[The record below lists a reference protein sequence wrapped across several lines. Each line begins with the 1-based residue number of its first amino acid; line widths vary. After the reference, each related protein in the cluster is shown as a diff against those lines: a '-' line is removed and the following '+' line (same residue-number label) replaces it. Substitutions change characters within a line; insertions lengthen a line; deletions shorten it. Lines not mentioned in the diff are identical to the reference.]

1 MFSLRK
7 VYYRGMRRASSA
19 SLAAFVLAGGKSS
32 RMGTDKA
39 FLEYQGRTLLARA
52 IDLSKSVSGDVK
64 IVGSLEK
71 FGAYGPVVEDVF
83 SECGP
88 LGGIHAA
95 LTNSVADLNLILAV
109 DMPFVHTRFLKYL
122 ISQASGVNY
131 TVVIPRSESRL
142 QPLSAVYRR
151 GFATIAEQALLAGRN
166 KIGPLFGSVNVKVID
181 ENELKRAGFSRDL
194 FRNLNTPQELEETIY
209 IKAND

>member
-1 MFSLRK
+1 M
-7 VYYRGMRRASSA
+7 GSA
-19 SLAAFVLAGGKSS
+19 SAGRVAAFVLAGGKSS

-39 FLEYQGRTLLARA
+39 FLEYEGRTLLERA
-52 IDLSKSVSGDVK
+52 ITLSKSVSDDVK

-71 FGAYGPVVEDVF
+71 FGPYGPVVEDIF
-83 SECGP
+83 SERGP
-88 LGGIHAA
+88 LSGIHAA

-122 ISQASGVNY
+122 IRQASGVNY
-131 TVVIPRSESRL
+131 TVVIPRSERRL
-142 QPLSAVYRR
+142 QPLSALYRR
-151 GFATIAEQALLAGRN
+151 RFAAAAQEALLAGRN
-166 KIGPLFGSVNVKVID
+166 KIDPLFASGNVKVIE

-194 FRNLNTPQELEETIY
+194 FRNLNTPQELEEMIS

>member
-1 MFSLRK
+1 MFYLSK
-7 VYYRGMRRASSA
+7 VYYRGMESGSTA

-39 FLEYQGRTLLARA
+39 FLEYRGSTLLAHA
-52 IDLSKSVSGDVK
+52 IDLSKAVSDDVK
-64 IVGSLEK
+64 IVGSREK
-71 FGAYGPVVEDVF
+71 FGAYGAVVEDVF

-109 DMPFVHTRFLKYL
+109 DMPFISTQFLKYV
-122 ISQASGVNY
+122 IGQASGVNY

-166 KIGPLFGSVNVKVID
+166 KIGPLFGSVDVKVIE

-194 FRNLNTPQELEETIY
+194 FRNLNTPQELEETIS